1 MKRVVFGAATL
12 ALLWGGMAAAPVR
25 AGMILLLSTGN
36 PAEDSAVSGVLAARG
51 QSVTVG
57 PQYTAFTGA
66 GLSGFDAVLLLP
78 NYNWPA
84 GDMPAAGQS
93 ALQSFVQGGGGLVT
107 SE

>member
-25 AGMILLLSTGN
+25 AGMVLLLSTGDT
-36 PAEDSAVSGVLAARG
+36 AEDSAVSSVLAARG

-57 PQYTAFTGA
+57 PQYNAFTGA
-66 GLSGFDAVLLLP
+66 GLSGYDAVLLLP
-78 NYNWPA
+78 NYNWFN

-93 ALQSFVQGGGGLVT
+93 ALQSYVR
-107 SE
+107 